1 MKRAF
6 KKFKRQLSGDRL
18 RSSSNATKGQNKLHG
33 LRRASSI
40 DVLNACD
47 HSNERAVDEV
57 LSDGHDIN
65 ALYLGKLVESRIF
78 LLET

>member
-1 MKRAF
+1 MMKKAF

-18 RSSSNATKGQNKLHG
+18 RSSGQNKLHG

-65 ALYLGKLVESRIF
+65 ALYLGK
-78 LLET
+78 